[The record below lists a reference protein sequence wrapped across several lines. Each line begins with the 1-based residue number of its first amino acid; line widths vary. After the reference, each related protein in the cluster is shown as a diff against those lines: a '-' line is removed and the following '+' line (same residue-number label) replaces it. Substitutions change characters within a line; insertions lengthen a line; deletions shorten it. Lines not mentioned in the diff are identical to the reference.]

1 MLTIESA
8 MTPTATPN
16 TRSAPARTLRSA
28 LVALIAEF
36 LILALPLNFVYGYV
50 AHNAYRMS
58 LVAGLMFALVA
69 VVFACSGYAV
79 YARYVARREPS
90 ELTLSRMVD
99 LPRGWLLGAALIGVV
114 VATFAAAGDL
124 NLSAGGWPALAGL
137 PAIPLLAGVFEEL
150 IARGVVFRN
159 LENLF
164 GSEIAIALSAALF
177 GWLHLGNPNATVL
190 SATAVGLEGGVMLA
204 ALYVVT
210 RSLWWTIGVHMAW
223 NFTQTSVFGIADSGN
238 PGRGLLHAELSGPAW
253 LTGGA
258 FGVEASVVSV
268 VVCAAVSAGLLL
280 RAYRSRR
287 MVAPLWELR
296 RR

>member
-1 MLTIESA
+1 MSSTV
-8 MTPTATPN
+8 TPLAKS
-16 TRSAPARTLRSA
+16 SAPARTLRSA
-28 LVALIAEF
+28 AVTLIAEF
-36 LILALPLNFVYGYV
+36 LILALPLNFTYGFV

-58 LVAGLMFALVA
+58 LVAGVLFALLA
-69 VVFACSGYAV
+69 VVFACSGYTV
-79 YARYVARREPS
+79 YARYVARREPD
-90 ELTLSRMVD
+90 ELALRRLVD
-99 LPRGWLLGAALIGVV
+99 LPRGWLLGAALMCLV
-114 VATFAAAGDL
+114 VATIAVAGDL

-177 GWLHLGNPNATVL
+177 GWLHIGNPSATAL

-204 ALYVVT
+204 SLYVVT
-210 RSLWWTIGVHMAW
+210 RSLWWPIGVHMAW

-238 PGRGLLHAELSGPAW
+238 PGRGLLHTALAGPEW

-258 FGVEASVVSV
+258 FGVEASVVAV
-268 VVCAAVSAGLLL
+268 VVCAALSAGLLL
-280 RAYRSRR
+280 RAYRGRR

-296 RR
+296 R